1 MSSSSNMS
9 RSSTSTSDDDSLNN
23 TEGNPRSIFH
33 IFNDAAQYGKLL
45 ARADSEDSG
54 SVNGFAKLVGRD
66 LTPSEQAIA
75 SRVTKLSVAGNT
87 WTTEE
92 LSGEPDSYLDDT
104 PPDTDSQT
112 VSSVSSQTSDEGK
125 PWKPTSKEL
134 IQLLVEEFGALAT
147 EDEPEEIIFETDA
160 GLFLDVAIVVCNR
173 TQRSCGL
180 RGLTGLMSDFHRALF
195 T

>member
-9 RSSTSTSDDDSLNN
+9 RSSTSTSTSDDDSLNN

-45 ARADSEDSG
+45 ARDSEDSD

-104 PPDTDSQT
+104 PDSQT

-180 RGLTGLMSDFHRALF
+180 RGLTDPMSDFHRASF

>member
-1 MSSSSNMS
+1 MRCFSDGIRGGHLYSSLC
-9 RSSTSTSDDDSLNN
+9 RDGRQFAALN
-23 TEGNPRSIFH
+23 
-33 IFNDAAQYGKLL
+33 
-45 ARADSEDSG
+45 G
-54 SVNGFAKLVGRD
+54 SH
-66 LTPSEQAIA
+66 S
-75 SRVTKLSVAGNT
+75 
-87 WTTEE
+87 TEE

-104 PPDTDSQT
+104 PDSQT

-180 RGLTGLMSDFHRALF
+180 RGLTDPMSDFHRASF